1 VERLTRWSRVRRE
14 LTHQAGPALELDS
27 WCGSSRLWPG
37 RMATSS
43 ASKLDDASCARCD
56 DDHAAE
62 RCGDEQGDAER
73 QLAMEDQERDRHVL
87 KVLHDEDEDEDR
99 RSHKEDYRGPYGTRA
114 RSQPLALGGVSRRT
128 VACRLR
134 GRLRLGAMHFAVRL

>member
-1 VERLTRWSRVRRE
+1 VERSMRGVGDRAQDRAVPGLNEPRFGVLRE
-14 LTHQAGPALELDS
+14 LIHQAGPALELDS

-62 RCGDEQGDAER
+62 RGGDE
-73 QLAMEDQERDRHVL
+73 
-87 KVLHDEDEDEDR
+87 
-99 RSHKEDYRGPYGTRA
+99 
-114 RSQPLALGGVSRRT
+114 
-128 VACRLR
+128 
-134 GRLRLGAMHFAVRL
+134 